1 MFLNPGTKSTLCLA
15 VWEGPGVTEATP
27 QYQEVCRGQDLCLT
41 CLVHWRERY
50 TARKRMTVSG
60 QDQCFRCQYT
70 VDKINLKNNVL
81 YMISVPLTSPISSS
95 ISGEIFLLA
104 FPVISMAVFRLA
116 YDILKVLALPVY
128 FSKRVIW
135 YFIRPT
141 CPCSSHI
148 NIFTKASLSYTKGG
162 ACLPANHW
170 TFLDTTKT
178 TSIFISLLVENV

>member
-1 MFLNPGTKSTLCLA
+1 
-15 VWEGPGVTEATP
+15 
-27 QYQEVCRGQDLCLT
+27 
-41 CLVHWRERY
+41 
-50 TARKRMTVSG
+50 MTVSS
-60 QDQCFRCQYT
+60 QDHCLCCQYT
-70 VDKINLKNNVL
+70 VDKINLKSNVL

-116 YDILKVLALPVY
+116 YDMLKVLALAVY

-148 NIFTKASLSYTKGG
+148 NIFTKASLSSAKSG
-162 ACLPANHW
+162 ACLPANQHPFLFPFWW
-170 TFLDTTKT
+170 TFMLNLKMYKMPWWESTCQQHIQTYT
-178 TSIFISLLVENV
+178 CIIT